1 MAGDSPKGRIDR
13 RRVDR
18 RRVDALLAGVGPPS
32 VRLILADAL
41 GGEIPAN
48 VGLARLLLAV
58 ERVERAERLVL
69 DLLDET
75 RAEQEAEGRLEL
87 EAPLSE
93 MARLL
98 SEYREGCEATA
109 WMLRNHP
116 DSEAGGGHPEET
128 IDLFRRFFDRMVRRN
143 EPASV
148 AACSLGDPEILA
160 EATRET
166 VALFAAW
173 GLLDAGRRALEVGC
187 GIGRFLAELA
197 PHLAEIHGVDI
208 APGMVE
214 ASRRRSAGLPNV
226 RVSLGSGRDLADF
239 PDAGFDLV
247 LAIDSFP
254 YIHQGGPE
262 LVEAWFREVAR
273 VLRPGGDFVVVN
285 FSYRDDSAADRAE
298 AGALADAYGLR
309 VEAAGVAP
317 FRTWDGEVYHF
328 RRRAPGREAIRGA
341 PPRRIP
347 GRLR

>member
-1 MAGDSPKGRIDR
+1 MAGNLKNGRIDR
-13 RRVDR
+13 RRI
-18 RRVDALLAGVGPPS
+18 DALLAGVGPPA
-32 VRLILADAL
+32 VRLVLADAL
-41 GGEIPAN
+41 GGELPAN

-58 ERVERAERLVL
+58 ERVERAERLVR
-69 DLLDET
+69 DLLDEVRT
-75 RAEQEAEGRLEL
+75 ESGNEGGPEL
-87 EAPLSE
+87 QGRLSE

-98 SEYREGCEATA
+98 CEYREGCEATA

-116 DSEAGGGHPEET
+116 DPEAGGGRPEET
-128 IDLFRRFFDRMVRRN
+128 IALFRRFFDRMVRRN

-173 GLLDAGRRALEVGC
+173 GLLDAGRQALEVGC

-197 PHLAEIHGVDI
+197 PHLAEIHGIDI

-214 ASRRRSAGLPNV
+214 AARRRSAGLPNV
-226 RVSLGSGRDLADF
+226 RVSRVSGRDLSGF

-262 LVEAWFREVAR
+262 LVETWFAEAAR
-273 VLRPGGDFVVVN
+273 VLAPGGDFVVIN
-285 FSYRDDSAADRAE
+285 FSYRDDLTADRAE
-298 AGALADAYGLR
+298 ATALADACGLR
-309 VEAAGVAP
+309 VEAAGITP

-328 RRRAPGREAIRGA
+328 RRRAPG
-341 PPRRIP
+341 
-347 GRLR
+347 LR